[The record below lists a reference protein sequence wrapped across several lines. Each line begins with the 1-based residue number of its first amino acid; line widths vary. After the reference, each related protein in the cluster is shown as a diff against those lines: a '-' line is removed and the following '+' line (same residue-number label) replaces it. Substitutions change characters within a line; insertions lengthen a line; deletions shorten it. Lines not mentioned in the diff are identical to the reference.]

1 MATYNGRSKEPIPLK
16 KIQDC
21 AGTQYRVETDEAVVV
36 SMEDLIERGIKF
48 KTPMK
53 IALFDGTYYLVDGFH
68 RLHAYGKKGFE
79 EIPAG
84 QWECIQVEDFEE
96 VRLLARG
103 ANVAHGKNNT
113 PADYHYIIESLMEL
127 ESGAYMKNVFE
138 PDILKIAVAIGAPVP
153 RVRAG
158 YCDYFG
164 TEKEPHPSL
173 SQTCKEKRDA
183 AVMRKHL
190 EGRSDN
196 EIARLF
202 KMEQSTVT
210 RIRGKLGQNT
220 ESVKC
225 PTPNDP
231 NVIKL
236 HPTST
241 PDTTRVEDAGSY
253 LSSLAEETM
262 NKVPVE
268 EEVLSNES
276 PLPPI
281 DLSVFEPKHKK
292 PDHPETPEE
301 RLEREIAEGAEAL
314 SKMVDAIAMLKNEL
328 EKAEE
333 VFRIE
338 SEKQRARHNHK
349 AALKGQKAMSGT

>member
-1 MATYNGRSKEPIPLK
+1 MATYNGRSKEPLSIK
-16 KIQDC
+16 RIKDY
-21 AGTQYRVETDEAVVV
+21 AGTQYRVDTDQAVIA

-48 KTPMK
+48 KTPIK
-53 IALFDGTYYLVDGFH
+53 IALLDDTYYLVDGFH
-68 RLHAYGKKGFE
+68 RHHAYCKKGFE

-84 QWECIQVEDFEE
+84 QWECIEVEDFEE

-103 ANVAHGKNNT
+103 ANVAHGKSNT
-113 PADYHYIIESLMEL
+113 EADYHYIIESLMEL

-138 PDILKIAVAIGAPVP
+138 PDILKIAEAIGAPIP

-173 SQTCKEKRDA
+173 SQICKEKRNA
-183 AVMRKHL
+183 AVMKQHL
-190 EGRSDN
+190 EGKSDG
-196 EIARLF
+196 EIAKLF

-210 RIRGKLGQNT
+210 RIHGKLAQNT

-225 PTPNDP
+225 YTPNEP
-231 NVIKL
+231 SVIQL
-236 HPTST
+236 LPTSN
-241 PDTTRVEDAGSY
+241 PHETRVEDTGAY
-253 LSSLAEETM
+253 LSSLAEELM
-262 NKVPVE
+262 NKDE
-268 EEVLSNES
+268 ILGNES

-301 RLEREIAEGAEAL
+301 RLEREILEGAEAL
-314 SKMVDAIAMLKNEL
+314 SKMVAAIEMLNKEL
-328 EKAEE
+328 AKAQSVFEE
-333 VFRIE
+333 E
-338 SEKQRARHNHK
+338 LAKQRARFAK
-349 AALKGQKAMSGT
+349 RDALPTQAK